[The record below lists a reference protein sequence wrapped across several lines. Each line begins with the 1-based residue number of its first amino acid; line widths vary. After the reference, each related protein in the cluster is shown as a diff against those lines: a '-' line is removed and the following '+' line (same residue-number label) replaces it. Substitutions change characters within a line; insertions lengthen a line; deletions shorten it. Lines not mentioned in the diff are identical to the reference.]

1 MAALER
7 SKGKDLIFFL
17 WFCDFFYDHG
27 KYFNTQVSKV
37 SYCTF
42 SQKRSIIDDN
52 IIFSMPCFTE
62 FIKAE

>member
-7 SKGKDLIFFL
+7 SKGKYLFFPIL
-17 WFCDFFYDHG
+17 WFFFYEQE

-42 SQKRSIIDDN
+42 SQKRSLMYENMIC
-52 IIFSMPCFTE
+52 SMPCFIE
-62 FIKAE
+62 FVIIE